1 MSRKV
6 VRFALF
12 TLSLAIAAPG
22 GASPLPSSPLQDLAA
37 WWYRL
42 AGGLTGGL
50 AGTPTGTASG
60 AAGRQPGPRSGAAPG
75 TAARPHPAHHGSRPV
90 RDEGFGLDPNGRID
104 AGGPH

>member
-1 MSRKV
+1 MSRQV
-6 VRFALF
+6 VRFALLA
-12 TLSLAIAAPG
+12 LSLAIAAPG
-22 GASPLPSSPLQDLAA
+22 GASPLPGGPAEHLAA

-60 AAGRQPGPRSGAAPG
+60 AAGRQPGPRSGAAPAA
-75 TAARPHPAHHGSRPV
+75 AARPHPAHRGSGPI
-90 RDEGFGLDPNGRID
+90 RDEGFGVDPNGKID